1 MCMKR
6 HADGVRNGIK
16 GVIKRHQSV
25 DKEQSVILLMMLPP
39 IKHANQNPTMN
50 GNVLECPQE
59 ERIICVE
66 NAVLEKLFLMLAQNV
81 LQ

>member
-1 MCMKR
+1 MKPLV
-6 HADGVRNGIK
+6 DGAQSGIRS
-16 GVIKRHQSV
+16 VIKRHQSV
-25 DKEQSVILLMMLPP
+25 DKEQSVILLMMLPL
-39 IKHANQNPTMN
+39 IKRANQNPTMS

-66 NAVLEKLFLMLAQNV
+66 NAMLEKLFLMLAQNV